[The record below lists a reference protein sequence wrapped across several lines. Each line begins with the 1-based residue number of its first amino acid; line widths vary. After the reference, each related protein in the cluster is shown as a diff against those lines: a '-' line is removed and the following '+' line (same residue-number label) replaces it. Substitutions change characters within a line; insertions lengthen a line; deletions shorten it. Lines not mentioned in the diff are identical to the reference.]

1 MVMAGWSQHGI
12 KLAVHVITLDF
23 GNLVAKVCE
32 CLLRRGTLTKAQ
44 IARFTELP
52 PDKVKKS
59 LWVLIQHNCVQAFA
73 LEQDGGA
80 RDTTLVVT
88 HYMALFDNI
97 IHRLRFAKFLA
108 LVTKEL
114 DKQGLELLEGLLQHG
129 RLTLAQSLDR
139 ALACSN
145 EGTSAKDIYQECFI
159 KLVNSRFVERCPTPE
174 PLISSPNEDAAP
186 AKKGGGRSKVFIKEL
201 TLEERALAAAT
212 PMDAERFSIITDRG
226 VGSDERKSCNNSA
239 SAKVGDKRKHD
250 ALQWDSEVDAMG
262 DSKEPLWRVNFE
274 EFINRLRIKAC
285 IEYVK
290 AEYDTTTAMI
300 LSSML
305 EGTKC
310 MENTVSMSLE
320 SIFEEVIKTAE
331 GRTMNLDRVRFS
343 LEQLHFCSESDDVY
357 SVNLGDIIKKAQLE
371 EVESI
376 VLKRYGKE
384 AFRIFR
390 SLSNGRPLDTD
401 KISDQTF
408 VDKKDTPSILYKLWK
423 DNYVQMEK
431 ISVGGGGPRPTDIFL
446 WRVKKDSLWRHVLD
460 ELYHAAL
467 NLCLRI
473 SYEVDREREI
483 VNLPKDKLS
492 GDAMKRRDRI
502 RDVKILLESS
512 LMKLDDAILLF
523 HDFLR

>member
-1 MVMAGWSQHGI
+1 MAGSGQHGI
-12 KLAVHVITLDF
+12 KLAVHIITLDF

-88 HYMALFDNI
+88 HYMALFNNI
-97 IHRLRFAKFLA
+97 IHRLRFAKFMA

-129 RLTLAQSLDR
+129 RLTVAQSLDR

-145 EGTSAKDIYQECFI
+145 EGKLLWMHAYHIVPSEASGVRTSAKKDFYQESFI
-159 KLVNSRFVERCPTPE
+159 KLVNSRCVERCPTPE
-174 PLISSPNEDAAP
+174 PLIARNEDEAP

-212 PMDAERFSIITDRG
+212 PMDAERFSIITG
-226 VGSDERKSCNNSA
+226 PG
-239 SAKVGDKRKHD
+239 
-250 ALQWDSEVDAMG
+250 
-262 DSKEPLWRVNFE
+262 
-274 EFINRLRIKAC
+274 AC

-305 EGTKC
+305 EGTRC
-310 MENTVSMSLE
+310 TENTVSMSLE

-331 GRTMNLDRVRFS
+331 GRTMNLERVRFS

-357 SVNLGDIIKKAQLE
+357 TVNLGDIIKKAQLE
-371 EVESI
+371 EVILCWKRILLCIVLNRLLQQVESI

-423 DNYVQMEK
+423 DNFVQMEK

-446 WRVKKDSLWRHVLD
+446 WRVKKDNLWRHVLD

-473 SYEVDREREI
+473 SYEVDQEREI
-483 VNLPKDKLS
+483 VNLAKDKLG

-502 RDVKILLESS
+502 VKVKSLLESS